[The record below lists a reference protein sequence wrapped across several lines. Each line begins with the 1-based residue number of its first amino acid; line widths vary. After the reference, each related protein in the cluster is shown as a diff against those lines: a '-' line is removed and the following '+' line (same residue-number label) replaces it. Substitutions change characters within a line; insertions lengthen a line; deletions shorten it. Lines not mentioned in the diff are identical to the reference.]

1 MQYALGTV
9 PRGILSIFGLLL
21 LLSGLIPPLYFPV
34 LAQLINTLQA
44 AIESTDVSGGV
55 DMLYPWIAAIV
66 GLILADV
73 VLRSA
78 STLMTQRVGHRIS
91 QKLAET
97 VHGHSNRMDLAFY
110 EDSSHQDTLHRAQSE
125 VGTRPL
131 MILMDA
137 TGILRLALTLV
148 GVLIVLAAFRWWTI
162 PLMVLAGLPALAVQ
176 LVCSRKN
183 RDLIRQQSSRER
195 RSRYYHLV
203 LTLAAFAKEI
213 RIFGIGERISQRYRS
228 LRDELFAERQR
239 LAVRRSVLDAVAQM
253 AAVVVIGWLIVLLC
267 ADTIRG
273 ELTLGGFTAIVA
285 ALKVAHST
293 LHGMQSAIGRTHEN
307 LLFLGHL
314 QEFLDLEPQC
324 RDPREPAEMPKVLK
338 QGLTLER
345 VCFRYPQ
352 GNTRVLQDISLRV
365 GPGEV
370 IALVGENG
378 AGKTTLTKLMC
389 RLYDP
394 LEGRVLLEDRDM
406 RDYALDDV
414 RGLFGVVFQ
423 DYIPYLTTLRDN
435 VWFGDVRRE
444 PTDEAIRE
452 AVEAAGI
459 GPLVDKL
466 PDGLDTPLGELL
478 ERGRQLSGG
487 EWQKVAL
494 ARAFF
499 RTGARILILD
509 EPTASLDARAEA
521 EFFDRVRSLLAGRSA
536 VLISHRLSTVR
547 MADRIYVIEEGR
559 VVEEGTHEEL
569 MASETRYAALFLRQ
583 SRSYG
588 IGQVP

>member
-1 MQYALGTV
+1 
-9 PRGILSIFGLLL
+9 
-21 LLSGLIPPLYFPV
+21 
-34 LAQLINTLQA
+34 
-44 AIESTDVSGGV
+44 
-55 DMLYPWIAAIV
+55 
-66 GLILADV
+66 
-73 VLRSA
+73 
-78 STLMTQRVGHRIS
+78 
-91 QKLAET
+91 
-97 VHGHSNRMDLAFY
+97 
-110 EDSSHQDTLHRAQSE
+110 
-125 VGTRPL
+125 
-131 MILMDA
+131 
-137 TGILRLALTLV
+137 
-148 GVLIVLAAFRWWTI
+148 
-162 PLMVLAGLPALAVQ
+162 
-176 LVCSRKN
+176 
-183 RDLIRQQSSRER
+183 
-195 RSRYYHLV
+195 
-203 LTLAAFAKEI
+203 
-213 RIFGIGERISQRYRS
+213 
-228 LRDELFAERQR
+228 
-239 LAVRRSVLDAVAQM
+239 
-253 AAVVVIGWLIVLLC
+253 
-267 ADTIRG
+267 
-273 ELTLGGFTAIVA
+273 LTLGGFTAIVA

-293 LHGMQSAIGRTHEN
+293 LQGMQTAIGRTHEN

-314 QEFLDLEPQC
+314 QEFLEMEPAC
-324 RDPREPAEMPKVLK
+324 RDAAEALPVPAELQ
-338 QGLTLER
+338 QGLALEG
-345 VCFRYPQ
+345 VSFRYPQ
-352 GNTRVLQDISLRV
+352 GAKRVLQDISLRV

-394 LEGRVLLEDRDM
+394 AEGRVLLEGRDI
-406 RDYALDDV
+406 RDYALAGV
-414 RGLFGVVFQ
+414 RGLYGVVFQ

-452 AVEAAGI
+452 AIDAAGA
-459 GPLVDKL
+459 GPLVDSM
-466 PDGLDTPLGELL
+466 PEGLDTPLGELL

-487 EWQKVAL
+487 EWQKIAL

-569 MASETRYAALFLRQ
+569 MALRTRYSALFLRQ

-588 IGQVP
+588 ISQVP